1 MSNEH
6 KERYNP
12 QKIESRW
19 SEKWAAGFGEFSQP
33 DRLSKGDDS
42 KEKYYVLDMFPY
54 PSGKLHMGHARNY
67 SIGDVLAR
75 YYHRKGY
82 RVLHPMGWDA
92 FGLPAENAAIQR
104 GTHPDDWTQVNIGTF
119 KEAMAALGIH
129 YDWEREV
136 NTSKPDYYR
145 WTQFLFLKLYEEGLV
160 YQKESLANWCD
171 SCQTVLANEQVV
183 QGECERCHS
192 VVRQKN
198 LAQWFFKI
206 TDYAQELLD
215 SLDDLPDWPEQ
226 VRLMQRNWIG
236 RSEGVEFDLAIDD
249 FEEAVS
255 VFTTRVDTVYGMTYV
270 VLAPE
275 HPLVRQLVKGT
286 EKETEVGDFVDKVLA
301 QDRFLRAADET
312 EKEGVFT
319 GRYAVNPV
327 NGRKVPIWV
336 ANYVLMEYGTGI
348 VMAVPAHDTRDFAFA
363 RKYDLDI
370 IPVIMPE
377 GKILTAET
385 MDDAYAEPGVM
396 ANSASFDGQSS
407 IEATEGIAD
416 MMEREGYGRRKINF
430 RLRDWCISRQRYWGT
445 PIPLIHC
452 DSCGVVPVP
461 DEQLP
466 VELPRIDNYRPKGHS
481 PLAEAVDWMN
491 VPCPKCGKPAK
502 REVDTM
508 DTFVDSSWYFLR
520 YTSLPED
527 APFCTETANQ
537 WMPVDTYIGG
547 ITHAIMHL
555 MYARFIT
562 KALRD
567 VGLLNIDE
575 PFKRLF
581 TQGMVTLGGKAMSK
595 SRGNV
600 VGIDEVAD
608 KYGAD
613 TGRLFTLFVSPP
625 DKEMEWN
632 IEGVEG
638 IYRFLGR
645 VWRLFD
651 GRWKL
656 NSFDYDADDLSTE
669 LKELHRKRHA
679 TVKKFTEDIERIH
692 FNTAIAAGMEL
703 VNMIYALEASGETT
717 KTAHAVVAASL
728 RSLTDL
734 LAPFAPFLGEELNNQ
749 LGGKT
754 SVHDRPWPTWDEAAL
769 VVEEI
774 TLAVQI
780 NGKIRDEITVPVE
793 ASADEIKK
801 IVLAR
806 ERVKQYTEGKEI
818 KKLIVVPGRLVSIA
832 VKPA

>member
-1 MSNEH
+1 
-6 KERYNP
+6 
-12 QKIESRW
+12 
-19 SEKWAAGFGEFSQP
+19 
-33 DRLSKGDDS
+33 
-42 KEKYYVLDMFPY
+42 
-54 PSGKLHMGHARNY
+54 
-67 SIGDVLAR
+67 
-75 YYHRKGY
+75 
-82 RVLHPMGWDA
+82 
-92 FGLPAENAAIQR
+92 
-104 GTHPDDWTQVNIGTF
+104 
-119 KEAMAALGIH
+119 
-129 YDWEREV
+129 
-136 NTSKPDYYR
+136 
-145 WTQFLFLKLYEEGLV
+145 
-160 YQKESLANWCD
+160 
-171 SCQTVLANEQVV
+171 
-183 QGECERCHS
+183 
-192 VVRQKN
+192 
-198 LAQWFFKI
+198 I

-236 RSEGVEFDLAIDD
+236 RSEGVEFDLAIDG
-249 FEEAVS
+249 FKEAVS

-286 EKETEVGDFVDKVLA
+286 EQEVEVGDFVDKVLA
-301 QDRFLRAADET
+301 QDRFLRAAEET

-377 GKILTAET
+377 GETLTEST
-385 MDDAYAEPGVM
+385 MDDAYTEPGVM

-491 VPCPKCGKPAK
+491 VPCPNCGKPAK

-527 APFCTETANQ
+527 APFCTEAANE

-555 MYARFIT
+555 MYARFFT

-575 PFKRLF
+575 PFRRLF

-613 TGRLFTLFVSPP
+613 TGRLFTLFVAPP
-625 DKEMEWN
+625 DKEVEWN

-656 NSFDYDADDLSTE
+656 NSFKYDPSSLSTE

-703 VNMIYALEASGETT
+703 VNMIYALEASGEPT
-717 KTAHAVVAASL
+717 KAAHPVVAASL
-728 RSLTDL
+728 RSLADL
-734 LAPFAPFLGEELNNQ
+734 LAPFAPFMGEELNRL
-749 LGGKT
+749 LGEKT
-754 SVHDRPWPTWDEAAL
+754 SVHDRSWPVWDEAAL
-769 VVEEI
+769 VVDEI

-780 NGKIRDEITVPVE
+780 NGKIRDEITVPAE
-793 ASADEIKK
+793 ATTEEIKD
-801 IVLAR
+801 IALAR

-832 VKPA
+832 VK

>member
-1 MSNEH
+1 MSNEQ
-6 KERYNP
+6 KERYQP
-12 QKIESRW
+12 QEIESRW
-19 SEKWAAGFGEFSQP
+19 SKEWAAGFGLFSQP
-33 DRLSKGDDS
+33 DRLSKGDKN

-119 KEAMAALGIH
+119 KEAMNALGIH

-145 WTQFLFLKLYEEGLV
+145 WTQFLFLKLYKHGLV

-192 VVRQKN
+192 VVKQKN
-198 LAQWFFKI
+198 LAQWFFRI

-236 RSEGVEFDLAIDD
+236 RSEGVEFDLAIDGFD
-249 FEEAVS
+249 EAVS

-286 EKETEVGDFVDKVLA
+286 EQETAVGEFVDKVLA
-301 QDRFLRAADET
+301 QDRFLRASEET

-327 NGRKVPIWV
+327 NGCKVPIWV

-363 RKYDLDI
+363 RKYDLEI

-377 GKILTAET
+377 GETLTEST
-385 MDDAYAEPGVM
+385 MDDAYTEPGVM

-416 MMEREGYGRRKINF
+416 TMEREGYGRRKINF

-491 VPCPKCGKPAK
+491 VPCPSCGKPAK

-520 YTSLPED
+520 YTSLPSD
-527 APFCTETANQ
+527 APFCTEAANQ

-555 MYARFIT
+555 MYARFFT

-567 VGLLNIDE
+567 VGLLSIDE

-613 TGRLFTLFVSPP
+613 TGRLFTLFVAPP
-625 DKEMEWN
+625 DKEVEWN

-656 NSFDYDADDLSTE
+656 NSFDYDPSSLSTE

-703 VNMIYALEASGETT
+703 VNMIYVLEAEGKITSES
-717 KTAHAVVAASL
+717 HVVVAASL

-734 LAPFAPFLGEELNNQ
+734 LAPFAPFMGEELNRL
-749 LGGKT
+749 LGEKT
-754 SVHDRPWPTWDEAAL
+754 SVHDRPWATWDEAAL
-769 VVEEI
+769 VVDEI

-780 NGKIRDEITVPVE
+780 NGKVRDEITVP
-793 ASADEIKK
+793 AAATADEIKE
-801 IVLAR
+801 IAIAR
-806 ERVKQYTEGKEI
+806 ERVQKYTEGKEI